1 MIKDITKDILLRAGF
16 KKVSENNF
24 GATYE
29 MSTITVTHYFYSKP
43 AIRSWGCEVYYKGN
57 FADVNIKTIE
67 HFNKLME
74 LMDIDFKIKGE

>member
-1 MIKDITKDILLRAGF
+1 MSKDITEDILLRAGF

-43 AIRSWGCEVYYKGN
+43 AIRSWGCEVYYKGSY
-57 FADVNIKTIE
+57 AEVDIKTID
-67 HFNKLME
+67 HFNKIMD
-74 LMDIDFKIKGE
+74 LMDMGFRLKEE